1 MPFSGMENWRKGL
14 VAQMKL
20 RDGFYGACMAMTA
33 LLLSARGAFA
43 EDIGI
48 AKPWEIGFQKASSPV
63 MDQIEWF
70 HNVVLLSVAVG
81 IVILVLGLMLYCFI
95 RFNARSN
102 PNPSRTTHNTLIEIL
117 WTVIPAIILIVIA
130 VPSLKLLY
138 FADRTPNPDLTVKAI
153 GNQWFW
159 TYEYPDQGDFSFDSV
174 LVKEENLQPGQH
186 RLLATDTHVVVPVGE
201 KVRLLT
207 TSNDVIHSW
216 AIPAFG
222 VKMDAVPGRTNE
234 TWFEA
239 EEIGTYYGQCSE
251 LCGKDHAFMPIVV
264 DVVSKED
271 FQKWVE
277 EAKEK
282 YAEGNTASPV
292 QVALNGAPSG
302 R

>member
-1 MPFSGMENWRKGL
+1 MPFSGMRISNKGL
-14 VAQMKL
+14 VALMKFK
-20 RDGFYGACMAMTA
+20 DGFYGACVAASA
-33 LLLSARGAFA
+33 LLLSARSALA
-43 EDIGI
+43 EDIGY
-48 AKPWEIGFQKASSPV
+48 AKPWQIGFQKASSPV
-63 MDQIEWF
+63 MERIESF
-70 HNVVLLSVAVG
+70 HNTILMGVAVG
-81 IVILVLGLMLYCFI
+81 IVVLVLGLMLYCFV
-95 RFNARSN
+95 RFNARAN
-102 PNPSRTTHNTLIEIL
+102 PTPSKTTHNTLIEIL

-138 FADRTPNPDLTVKAI
+138 FADRATNPDMTIKAI

-174 LVKEENLQPGQH
+174 LVKEENLKPGEH

-264 DVVSKED
+264 EVVSKED
-271 FQKWVE
+271 FDRWVQD
-277 EAKEK
+277 AKEK
-282 YAEGNTASPV
+282 YAEGDTASSV
-292 QVALNGAPSG
+292 QVALNSAPSG